1 MLFRYPTKILRKS
14 RYNLAYDVYVRKK
27 KAPGAEFTGS
37 MRGLL
42 VILVCGLMTSGFACA
57 QINVALQA
65 NGGVA
70 TASSTYSAYYPT
82 AATHDG
88 DRKGLNWGT
97 SGGWSDNTPN
107 VWPDWLQINFN
118 GARSI
123 GEIDVFWLQDNP
135 GSPSEPTPTMTF
147 TLYGIASFQVQYWNG
162 AAWVDVPGG
171 NVMGNNLVWRRF
183 TFAPISTDRIRILTH
198 GGNDPYSAIIE
209 VEAWTAPMMS
219 MYFIHADHLNTPRLI
234 TNHLGQ
240 AVWRWANDDPFG
252 NNAPNEDPG
261 GLGAFT
267 CNLRLPG
274 QYFDAETGLNYN
286 YHRDYDPSIEHYVR
300 QGPDRAARRD

>member
-1 MLFRYPTKILRKS
+1 
-14 RYNLAYDVYVRKK
+14 
-27 KAPGAEFTGS
+27 
-37 MRGLL
+37 
-42 VILVCGLMTSGFACA
+42 MTSGFACA

-82 AATHDG
+82 AATNDG

-97 SGGWSDNTPN
+97 S
-107 VWPDWLQINFN
+107 
-118 GARSI
+118 
-123 GEIDVFWLQDNP
+123 
-135 GSPSEPTPTMTF
+135 
-147 TLYGIASFQVQYWNG
+147 
-162 AAWVDVPGG
+162 
-171 NVMGNNLVWRRF
+171 
-183 TFAPISTDRIRILTH
+183 

-252 NNAPNEDPG
+252 HNAPNEDPG

-274 QYFDAETGLNYN
+274 RSSTRRRGCDLELLQGLRPL
-286 YHRDYDPSIEHYVR
+286 HRQIRPERS
-300 QGPDRAARRD
+300 DRTRGRD

>member
-1 MLFRYPTKILRKS
+1 
-14 RYNLAYDVYVRKK
+14 
-27 KAPGAEFTGS
+27 
-37 MRGLL
+37 
-42 VILVCGLMTSGFACA
+42 
-57 QINVALQA
+57 
-65 NGGVA
+65 
-70 TASSTYSAYYPT
+70 
-82 AATHDG
+82 
-88 DRKGLNWGT
+88 
-97 SGGWSDNTPN
+97 
-107 VWPDWLQINFN
+107 
-118 GARSI
+118 
-123 GEIDVFWLQDNP
+123 
-135 GSPSEPTPTMTF
+135 MTF
-147 TLYGIASFQVQYWNG
+147 TLYGIVSFQVQYRNG

-171 NVMGNNLVWRRF
+171 NVTGNNLVWRRF
-183 TFAPISTDRIRILTH
+183 TFAPISTERIRILTH

-252 NNAPNEDPG
+252 HNAPNEDPG

-286 YHRDYDPSIEHYVR
+286 YFRDYDPAIGRYIQSDPIGLE
-300 QGPDRAARRD
+300 GRDQYLCLYE